1 MDTNPEK
8 SLLGDTHES
17 ITYKIWALMLNGAF
31 VFCVLF
37 LAWPLLIIIWV
48 LIKAT
53 SKGPGLFIQERVGKN
68 NRIFECYKFRTMYQN
83 TKQAGT
89 HEIASSSITKIG
101 MVLRKTKLDELP
113 QAMNVLKNEMSLI
126 GPRPCLPT
134 QKQLIKERL
143 RYNVLS
149 IKPGISGWAQV
160 NALDM
165 SDPVKLAET
174 DAKYLADRSIKLDI
188 KIIIMT
194 LKGILGKKTP

>member
-1 MDTNPEK
+1 MDDNPEK
-8 SLLGDTHES
+8 SPLTATHES
-17 ITYKIWALMLNGAF
+17 ITYKIWALILNVAF
-31 VFCVLF
+31 VFFVLF
-37 LAWPLLIIIWV
+37 LVWPLLIVIWV

-53 SKGPGLFIQERVGKN
+53 SKGPGLFIQERIGKN
-68 NRIFECYKFRTMYQN
+68 NRIFKCYKFRTMHQN

-89 HEIASSSITKIG
+89 HEIAPSSITKIG

-134 QKQLIKERL
+134 QKQLINERL
-143 RYNVLS
+143 RYDVLS

-160 NALDM
+160 NGVDM